1 MKAVILAGG
10 LGVRLRP
17 FTQIIPKPILPIG
30 ESSVLEIQINSL
42 IKHGATEII
51 IATNYKSNIVKA
63 YLEDGKKYNIPI
75 TFSLEDKPLG
85 TCGPISLLKEKLK
98 DEPFILMNGDIL
110 TNADLSSIYNFS
122 LELKSGLLVVTKKI
136 HTPFNFGKVIK
147 EGDYIT
153 DIKEK
158 PDFEIEIISGI
169 YVINPSIFKH
179 IPEDKYFGIDDLI
192 NKLLARNEKVGRYL
206 IKEYWLDIGSLED
219 YDQAQKVYEEYF
231 SDNN

>member
-110 TNADLSSIYNFS
+110 TNADFSSIYNFS